1 MNRITDRIKEI
12 VKTKFK
18 FVLSAGFILFF
29 LAAFAVSLGTAVAL
43 DNTIKPKVCASCHS
57 KLTVAQGLKMS
68 SHAKFSC
75 TTCHTAAGFSLFKGS
90 EVVPASTTGSPGGA
104 KVDGKIPVKNE
115 VCEKCHSM
123 ENRNVSPSVP
133 IRIPHAKILA
143 KGVQC
148 VQCHEGV
155 MHGQREERGQGVIS
169 FKGPR
174 MPTCIKCHIE
184 RGLSTKCST
193 CHLEDKKPESHK
205 NDNWVNGGE
214 HGRQAR
220 KDVGVCNMCHAFT
233 KDKAVNMGKP
243 GMEAAEFAR
252 SNQFC
257 SNCHIN
263 KKPGGHSEI
272 WPIVHKA
279 KAIPNRAGCLTCHN
293 EEKPKPDERAV
304 QNIWCFKCHQQEKHP
319 TNWRNIH
326 PNFVKTKGIT
336 EGKCF
341 SCHASNS
348 CATCHKANNVRQL
361 TPEQI
366 QQKEAQQTND
376 ASQNQQNA
384 NQPSNGP

>member
-1 MNRITDRIKEI
+1 MDRFMKFLQD
-12 VKTKFK
+12 KFK
-18 FVLSAGFILFF
+18 YVLTAGFILFF
-29 LAAFAVSLGTAVAL
+29 AIAFAASLGTAVTL
-43 DNTIKPKVCASCHS
+43 DNTVKPKVCASCHS
-57 KLTVAQGLKMS
+57 KLTVAQGLSMS

-75 TTCHTAAGFSLFKGS
+75 TTCHTKAGFSFTQGNK
-90 EVVPASTTGSPGGA
+90 VVPASATTVNPQDA

-123 ENRNVSPSVP
+123 NNRVVSPSSQ
-133 IRIPHAKILA
+133 IKIPHPQILA

-193 CHLEDKKPESHK
+193 CHLDDKKPESHK
-205 NDNWVNGGE
+205 NNAWVAEGE

-220 KDVGVCNMCHAFT
+220 KDVGVCSMCHSFT
-233 KDKAVNMGKP
+233 KDKAVVMGKP

-252 SNQFC
+252 SNHFC
-257 SNCHIN
+257 SNCHMN
-263 KKPGGHSEI
+263 KKPPGHSEI

-293 EEKPKPDERAV
+293 EEKPKPEDRAV
-304 QNIWCFKCHQQEKHP
+304 QSIYCFKCHQQEKHP
-319 TNWRNIH
+319 ADWRNKH
-326 PNFVKTKGIT
+326 PIFVKTKGIT

-341 SCHASNS
+341 NCHASNS

-366 QQKEAQQTND
+366 EQKANEQTSQQTNRQT
-376 ASQNQQNA
+376 S
-384 NQPSNGP
+384 GP